1 MIDQAEIQIKSGDG
15 GRGSSGFR
23 REKFV
28 PRGGPDG
35 GDGGRGG
42 DVILEADKDMGSLM
56 KYRHQRHFKAGDGA
70 RGAGQRCSGKSGADI
85 VVGVPVGTVIRDKE
99 TGEIVADLSRHGDRV
114 VAARGGKGGLG
125 NTHFATSTNQ
135 APKLAQTGVPGETRT
150 LTLELKLIADAG
162 IIGLPNAGKSSLL
175 TAISAARPKVAA
187 YPFTTLEPILGL
199 VEAAGR
205 RWVVADVPGLIED
218 AHLGKGLGHQFLRH
232 VARTRVLVHL
242 IDGSAAE
249 PVNDMV
255 KINTELT
262 LYDPLLGQKPQ
273 VVAVNKID
281 LPLVRDRMPEL
292 RDTFEAAG
300 IKILFISAAT
310 GEGVDGLLAELDRLL
325 QEKAEEKVVESEDGM
340 KVFRPS
346 PTREKVV
353 VERNVDGWHVYSDE
367 FERLVAGSE
376 TGDSEVRR
384 QLFGELWRWGVE
396 RALRAAKLKPGDKF
410 YIGNMEF
417 YW

>member
-1 MIDQAEIQIKSGDG
+1 MIDQAEIEIKSGDG

-42 DVILEADKDMGSLM
+42 NVILEADKDMGSLM
-56 KYRHQRHFKAGDGA
+56 KYRHQRHFKADDGA
-70 RGAGQRCSGKSGADI
+70 RGFGQRCSGKSGADI
-85 VVGVPVGTVIRDKE
+85 IIKVPVGTLIREKE
-99 TGEIVADLSRHGDRV
+99 TGQVVADLDHHGDRV
-114 VAARGGKGGLG
+114 VAAHGGKGGLG
-125 NTHFATSTNQ
+125 NTHFASSTNQ
-135 APKLAQTGVPGETRT
+135 APKLAQTGVAGESTT

-175 TAISAARPKVAA
+175 AAISAARPKVAA
-187 YPFTTLEPILGL
+187 YPFTTLEPILG
-199 VEAAGR
+199 VIEAAGR

-232 VARTRVLVHL
+232 VARTRVLIHL
-242 IDGSAAE
+242 IDGSAAQ

-273 VVAVNKID
+273 LVAVNKID
-281 LPLVRDRMPEL
+281 LLEVHDRIPEL
-292 RDTFEAAG
+292 KTMFKTTG
-300 IKILFISAAT
+300 IEVVFISAAT
-310 GEGVDGLLAELDRLL
+310 GEGIDTLLAEINRLL
-325 QEKAEEKVVESEDGM
+325 QEKPVVEPENEDEM

-346 PTREKVV
+346 PQKEKVI
-353 VERNVDGWHVYSDE
+353 VEREVDGWHVYSDE

-376 TGDSEVRR
+376 TNDTEVKR

-410 YIGNMEF
+410 FIGNVEF